1 MLLGR
6 LLPLL
11 LGAALVLT
19 GCGQRGQI
27 VTDPAAATVAKQER
41 IIVATDRAW
50 IGPTQF
56 FGSQRATSTNYALFE
71 VSVPPKRKV
80 GTIKYPNPQ
89 YPNPQTQFMVSSS
102 ERLGSEA
109 EFVAAINDDLQRKKV
124 KAASMFIHGF
134 NTDFAEGLYRE
145 AQLIHDVGSITVPVH
160 YSWPSLAKADGYLG
174 DLDNVLYSRPF
185 LQRTIETMARSDA
198 DSLYLV
204 AHSMGTFLL
213 VDTLRTMAMTEPDS
227 VFSKIAGVVLISAD
241 IDVGIFKE
249 IAPLIT
255 GRGVPIF
262 LLISDRDKA
271 LAISAKL
278 RGQRDRLGSIRS
290 TAELGNLNRVYVINA
305 TDLKGGGALD
315 HFSEAESPALLDYLH
330 RMDAAGIAGLD
341 QLASNSL
348 QGGVELAQAGARLI
362 LSPLTGA
369 P

>member
-1 MLLGR
+1 MLIDR
-6 LLPLL
+6 LLPIF
-11 LGAALVLT
+11 LGATLVLT

-27 VTDPAAATVAKQER
+27 VSDPASATIGTQER

-56 FGSQRATSTNYALFE
+56 FGSTRAKSTNYAEFM
-71 VSVPPKRKV
+71 VSVPPNRKV
-80 GTIKYPNPQ
+80 GTIKYPDAK

-109 EFVAAINDDLQRKKV
+109 AFISAINDDLRRKHA
-124 KAASMFIHGF
+124 KATSLFIHGF

-145 AQLIHDVGSITVPVH
+145 AQLVHDVGSAAVPVH
-160 YSWPSLAKADGYLG
+160 FSWPSLAKADGYLG
-174 DLDNVLYSRPF
+174 DLDNVLYSRPS
-185 LQRTIETMARSDA
+185 LQHTIEAMSRSKSDH
-198 DSLYLV
+198 LFLV

-213 VDTLRTMAMTEPDS
+213 VDTLRTMALTEPDS
-227 VFSKIAGVVLISAD
+227 VFSKIDGVVLISAD

-278 RGQRDRLGSIRS
+278 RGQHDRLGSIRS
-290 TAELGNLNRVYVINA
+290 TAELGDLKRVYVINA

-341 QLASNSL
+341 QLASNGL

-362 LSPLTGA
+362 LSPLTGI

>member
-1 MLLGR
+1 MLIDR
-6 LLPLL
+6 LLPIFLC
-11 LGAALVLT
+11 ASLVLG

-27 VTDPAAATVAKQER
+27 VTDPAAATIGTQER

-50 IGPTQF
+50 LGPTQF
-56 FGSQRATSTNYALFE
+56 FGWERAKGTNYAVFD
-71 VSVPPKRKV
+71 VSVPPQRKV
-80 GTIKYPNPQ
+80 GTLKYPNPK
-89 YPNPQTQFMVSSS
+89 YPNPKTQFIVSSS
-102 ERLGSEA
+102 HRIASEA
-109 EFVAAINDDLQRKKV
+109 EFIAAINEGLRQKRKNT
-124 KAASMFIHGF
+124 ASMFIHGF

-145 AQLIHDVGSITVPVH
+145 AQLVHDVGSVAVPVH
-160 YSWPSLAKADGYLG
+160 FSWPSRAKADGYLA
-174 DLDNVLYSRPF
+174 DIDNALYSRPA
-185 LQRTIETMARSDA
+185 LQGTIEAMTRSKA
-198 DSLYLV
+198 ENIYLV

-213 VDTLRTMAMTEPDS
+213 VDTLRTMAQTEPDS
-227 VFSKIAGVVLISAD
+227 VFSRIKGVVLISAD
-241 IDVGIFKE
+241 IDVGVFKQA
-249 IAPLIT
+249 APLIT

-290 TAELGNLNRVYVINA
+290 TAELGDLKRVYVINA

-341 QLASNSL
+341 HLAPNGL

-362 LSPLTGA
+362 LSPLTGI